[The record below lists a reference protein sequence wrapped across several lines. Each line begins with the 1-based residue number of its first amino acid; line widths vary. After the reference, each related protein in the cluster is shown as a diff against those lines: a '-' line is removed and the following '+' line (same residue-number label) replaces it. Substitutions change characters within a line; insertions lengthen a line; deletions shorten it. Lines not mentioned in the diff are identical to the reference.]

1 MQEFTIVCTTCQS
14 RIKVRNSSLV
24 GQIVPCPKCAGMVLV
39 ENPSKIIVNPIGTP
53 ANSQTVTKESL
64 APPVAS
70 AEGGASEGVEG
81 ETGRRQR
88 FKSDSVA
95 SSKRSSDVTEQQ
107 ARSGGVASNVESKP
121 LASPSVEHAIDTNPA
136 SSDWNRSNLSQSEW
150 TTSRARMRRQILL
163 VFFLSLSGCIIAGVL
178 FTLFVKSLSSDKAKL
193 ATADSAIKTPS
204 NEELSADPSSDEKIE
219 EVTKSEASGQ
229 QPQTGGLDNDSQAD
243 KSPSPDSTK
252 PSQQD
257 QGNQTKEMTEVENP
271 AEENNLS
278 TSAAEGD
285 STKTVPQ
292 PELPEESSDSK
303 AVDQDDKPMDL
314 GKEKMSTDT
323 EPKASGETKPSESL
337 AVGPGESEKEG
348 NGQQLPDSLLKL
360 AAVFDPSLGTRVS
373 ETPVTEAPVAKQNP
387 DIGSLS
393 IATKEKLHPPA
404 EKPIPTAKRLAEE
417 LAGIEI
423 VDRPLAEVLEVW
435 SQISGLG
442 IEIAWNEVA
451 AANVRPD
458 QKISYKSGRISY
470 GDMLSA
476 IIEPLGLVAIA
487 AEESLVRIAAKPE
500 AATGF
505 FPEDWTVSDLL
516 TEKCDEVALKQL
528 ADKLLPAMQESWKI
542 SDGKVDWG
550 AKEKNV
556 FQQFALFEI
565 MEHLRVMR
573 GLPLK
578 SSYDPKIFERSWPAP
593 ASIAGNSQIL
603 QQPVNKQV
611 SVSQVVVAA
620 GREVNGLIT
629 FDWAG
634 TWQHGLAPMTEDTLL
649 PRGRTLEQLA
659 AAVGNKYGLDHA
671 WLSSEHILLT
681 TAARLARME
690 MTVHFEAAETTD
702 SEALKKK
709 LAVISAL
716 SPEGLPSIRFARD
729 PHSGMVLA
737 KIRPLRTSE
746 IPQGRW

>member
-14 RIKVRNSSLV
+14 RIKVRNSSLI

-39 ENPSKIIVNPIGTP
+39 ENPSKIIVNPVGTP

-70 AEGGASEGVEG
+70 TEGGASDAADG
-81 ETGRRQR
+81 ETGRRPR

-95 SSKRSSDVTEQQ
+95 TAKRSSDVPEQQ
-107 ARSGGVASNVESKP
+107 SRSGGTASNVESKP
-121 LASPSVEHAIDTNPA
+121 LASPSVEHVIDTNTA

-150 TTSRARMRRQILL
+150 TTSRARIRRQILL
-163 VFFLSLSGCIIAGVL
+163 VFFLSLSGCLIAGVL
-178 FTLFVKSLSSDKAKL
+178 FTLFVKSLSSDKGKIA
-193 ATADSAIKTPS
+193 AADSAIKTPS
-204 NEELSADPSSDEKIE
+204 SEELSADPTSNVKLEDIAKP
-219 EVTKSEASGQ
+219 EVSGQ
-229 QPQTGGLDNDSQAD
+229 QPEIDGSENESQVNKSNPSDSA
-243 KSPSPDSTK
+243 K
-252 PSQQD
+252 PIQQRD
-257 QGNQTKEMTEVENP
+257 GNQINEMTEVKNP
-271 AEENNLS
+271 AKESNLS
-278 TSAAEGD
+278 SSDAEGEAA
-285 STKTVPQ
+285 KTTSQLESPQ
-292 PELPEESSDSK
+292 ESSDNK
-303 AVDQDDKPMDL
+303 AVAQDAKPTDL
-314 GKEKMSTDT
+314 GKDQMSIGT
-323 EPKASGETKPSESL
+323 EPTTGEEMKPSESL

-348 NGQQLPDSLLKL
+348 NGQELPDSLLKL
-360 AAVFDPSLGTRVS
+360 AAVFDPSLETRVS
-373 ETPVTEAPVAKQNP
+373 ETAVTEAPVAKPNP

-404 EKPIPTAKRLAEE
+404 EKPITTAKRLVEE

-423 VDRPLAEVLEVW
+423 VDRPLAEVMEVW

-476 IIEPLGLVAIA
+476 ILEPLGLVAIA

-500 AATGF
+500 ATTGY

-516 TEKCDEVALKQL
+516 TEKCDEVALKL
-528 ADKLLPAMQESWKI
+528 LVDELLPTMQESWKI
-542 SDGKVDWG
+542 TDGKVDWG

-556 FQQFALFEI
+556 FQQFTLLEV

-573 GLPLK
+573 GVPLK
-578 SSYDPKIFERSWPAP
+578 SSYEPKIFERSWPAP

-611 SVSQVVVAA
+611 AVSQVVVAA

-629 FDWAG
+629 FDWTG

-649 PRGRTLEQLA
+649 PRGRTLEQLV
-659 AAVGNKYGLDHA
+659 AAVSNKYGLDHA
-671 WLSSEHILLT
+671 WLSSEHILVT

-690 MTVHFEAAETTD
+690 TTVHFEVAEATD
-702 SEALKKK
+702 PEALKKK

>member
-1 MQEFTIVCTTCQS
+1 LQEFTIVCTTCQS
-14 RIKVRNSSLV
+14 RIKVRNSSLI
-24 GQIVPCPKCAGMVLV
+24 GQIVPCPKCAGMVMV
-39 ENPSKIIVNPIGTP
+39 ENPSKIIVNPVGTP

-70 AEGGASEGVEG
+70 VEGVAVEG
-81 ETGRRQR
+81 EAGRRQR

-95 SSKRSSDVTEQQ
+95 TSKRSSDGSEQQ
-107 ARSGGVASNVESKP
+107 PRIGGATSKVESKSP
-121 LASPSVEHAIDTNPA
+121 ASPTVEQPLDTNPA
-136 SSDWNRSNLSQSEW
+136 SADWNRSNLSQSEW

-178 FTLFVKSLSSDKAKL
+178 FTLFVKSLSSDKSEL
-193 ATADSAIKTPS
+193 ASADSTIKTPS
-204 NEELSADPSSDEKIE
+204 TNELSADPPRDVKLEDPVKPE
-219 EVTKSEASGQ
+219 GSGQ
-229 QPQTGGLDNDSQAD
+229 QPQIGVSENESQVNKSIPPDTEKLFQQSEDNQA
-243 KSPSPDSTK
+243 
-252 PSQQD
+252 
-257 QGNQTKEMTEVENP
+257 KEMTEVKNP
-271 AEENNLS
+271 AKESKPS
-278 TSAAEGD
+278 TSDTDGEATNAA
-285 STKTVPQ
+285 PQ
-292 PELPEESSDSK
+292 MELPQESSGSK
-303 AVDQDDKPMDL
+303 VIDQDAKPKDL
-314 GKEKMSTDT
+314 GEEKKSTDT
-323 EPKASGETKPSESL
+323 EPKTGEEMKPSESPAL
-337 AVGPGESEKEG
+337 GPDESEKQG
-348 NGQQLPDSLLKL
+348 KGQQLPDSLLKL
-360 AAVFDPSLGTRVS
+360 AAVFDPSLETRVS
-373 ETPVTEAPVAKQNP
+373 ETPVTEAPVAKPNP

-393 IATKEKLHPPA
+393 ITTKEKLHPPA

-423 VDRPLAEVLEVW
+423 VDRPLAEVIEVW

-451 AANVRPD
+451 AANVLPA
-458 QKISYKSGRISY
+458 QKINYKSGRISY

-476 IIEPLGLVAIA
+476 MLEPLGLVAIA

-500 AATGF
+500 ATTGY

-516 TEKCDEVALKQL
+516 SEKCNEVALKQL
-528 ADKLLPAMQESWKI
+528 VDKLLPTMQESWKI
-542 SDGKVDWG
+542 TDGKVDWG

-556 FQQFALFEI
+556 FQQFALLEVL
-565 MEHLRVMR
+565 EHLRVMR

-578 SSYDPKIFERSWPAP
+578 SSYDPNIFQRSWPAP
-593 ASIAGNSQIL
+593 ASIVGNTQKL

-611 SVSQVVVAA
+611 AVSQVVVAA
-620 GREVNGLIT
+620 GREVDGLIT

-659 AAVGNKYGLDHA
+659 VAVSNKYGLDPA

-690 MTVHFEAAETTD
+690 TTVHFEVNEATD
-702 SEALKKK
+702 PEVLKKK

-746 IPQGRW
+746 IPQGPW